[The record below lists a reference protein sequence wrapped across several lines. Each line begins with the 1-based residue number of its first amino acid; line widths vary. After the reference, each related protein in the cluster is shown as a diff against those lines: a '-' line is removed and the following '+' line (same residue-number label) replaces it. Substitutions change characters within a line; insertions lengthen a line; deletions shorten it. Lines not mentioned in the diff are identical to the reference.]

1 MYNNFDT
8 TPGSPRVSEMLQNR
22 EEMSPRQAEIYRNLG
37 AIGPEIAAFYRSGLR
52 VLQDNNLEASAYL
65 LAHLAREI
73 GGGLTDVLGEKR
85 KEELE
90 VNLQTAD
97 GRKLTDKQKIGG
109 TLEFDVKV
117 PGPVKLT
124 YKKVQGGHKNSIL
137 QFLGT
142 DENSP
147 IAKRWIDVA
156 KRFAKFAHRYG
167 AWKSP
172 RRREVFVPL
181 WNEFENVLAD
191 LVGSYF
197 NLLNRLDRILK
208 YEKPTKEIRKTLPN
222 LLASDVRREYFF
234 TKLDSPAWLKPLKED
249 GWFNPERN
257 PAPQEVAG
265 SPGNYHFP
273 IWYALEYVGRIAKH
287 PDSPL
292 GVLVKIVNDI
302 VKNTDASRESIGNS
316 RTARW
321 LIEIIGTL
329 PVGMIDARHIAFI
342 GTALKTCGA
351 EVGLLITEEVSETIL
366 PKLLDADAKK
376 LTLALLKVIL
386 DEMDAYSLK
395 DTVKNSEQPIARLC
409 SVEAAE
415 LGLARIRTLIA
426 EESLSF
432 NLIQLVEGDSSN
444 DAYEESEK
452 SPEEG
457 DSSNDAYEGYPEFV
471 VRFTGSML
479 RLAPPD
485 SIAETVGG
493 LLQESRQESRAI
505 FGLIALNA
513 IKHHYA
519 DLKGL
524 FWEWQ
529 GNPLE
534 EVWLK
539 PGLYDLIQTR
549 CTAFSDAEIERLL
562 HWIESAQYAA
572 LSEDAETR
580 TKSLA
585 YQKRKW
591 LSALLETH
599 NEEVLAA
606 DQKYERINP
615 EKIKRPGLNFWM
627 ETGWGDTSPVTVEE
641 LSGMSSAEIA
651 AYLEDFKEGP
661 MNSLSDPTKHGLAE
675 TFEEYVAKHPERF
688 TTNLLPFQGVPP
700 LYQSSMLQGFR
711 KAWRDKKD
719 FDWEALL
726 EFIYQLFAS
735 EGFWVEQEQSR
746 FDYRD
751 SILSATADLI
761 AAGTEDDEHAF
772 DVSLLH
778 RAEQILF
785 VLVDKVNPS
794 VTALKELPFA
804 VVNSGRGKVFRAM
817 INYALRFART
827 NAASNN
833 EGIRWPHSIRED
845 FTKRLDRQIEYS
857 LEFSFTLGAYLPN
870 LFYLDKEW
878 VIANVDRIL
887 PQEDDVH
894 WYAAFLGYLFYSGQV
909 YSDLYYLLKEHGHYQ
924 KALDT
929 DFDNETEARGLRE
942 ILVTHICV
950 SWIWEGTETLD
961 DETSLI
967 YQLINRGSPKLLSAL
982 VHFFWRERDALPAE
996 MKEKVRPTWRALLE
1010 APSRKDDAAEYQD
1023 VLSRLSGWA
1032 ALVDKIDVEVLDWLK
1047 LSAKSLKRHDTTFF
1061 VEALRL
1067 HASKT
1072 PAEVGKLYLGM
1083 LADDMYPYYAQTD
1096 IEETVRLLYRTGH
1109 KQIANRICNLYG
1121 EAGFDFLRALY
1132 DEYHD

>member
-1 MYNNFDT
+1 MYNSFDT
-8 TPGSPRVSEMLQNR
+8 TPDLSHVSASLQNR
-22 EEMSPRQAEIYRNLG
+22 ELEMSPRQVEIYRNLE
-37 AIGPEIAAFYRSGLR
+37 AIGPEIAAFYLSGIKVLR
-52 VLQDNNLEASAYL
+52 DNNLDSASYL
-65 LAHLAREI
+65 LAHIAREI
-73 GGGLTDVLGEKR
+73 EGGLRDVLASEPDKR
-85 KEELE
+85 HIQEHLKKK
-90 VNLQTAD
+90 NL
-97 GRKLTDKQKIGG
+97 GNLRERIGH
-109 TLEFDVKV
+109 VA
-117 PGPVKLT
+117 
-124 YKKVQGGHKNSIL
+124 SIL
-137 QFLGT
+137 AALGI
-142 DENSP
+142 DDLHSP
-147 IAKRWIDVA
+147 LAERWITVA
-156 KRFAKFAHRYG
+156 TRFHEFSHRHG
-167 AWKSP
+167 AWEPP
-172 RRREVFVPL
+172 RSKDTFVPL

-197 NLLNRLDRILK
+197 NLLNQLDRILK

-222 LLASDVRREYFF
+222 LLASDVRREHFF
-234 TKLDSPAWLKPLKED
+234 RNLDSPAWLKPLKED
-249 GWFNPERN
+249 GWFNPERK

-287 PDSPL
+287 PDRPQD
-292 GVLVKIVNDI
+292 VLVKIVNDI
-302 VKNTDASRESIGNS
+302 VNAIDTSGKSIGNS
-316 RTARW
+316 RTARR

-329 PVGMIDARHIAFI
+329 PVDLIDARHIVFI
-342 GTALKTCGA
+342 GISLKTYGA

-366 PKLLDADAKK
+366 PKLLDADAKE
-376 LTLALLKVIL
+376 LTLAWLKVIL

-432 NLIQLVEGDSSN
+432 NWIQLVEGDSSN
-444 DAYEESEK
+444 DT
-452 SPEEG
+452 
-457 DSSNDAYEGYPEFV
+457 YEGSPEFV
-471 VRFTGSML
+471 VRFTCSML
-479 RLAPPD
+479 RFACPD
-485 SIAETVGG
+485 SIAETVGA
-493 LLQESRQESRAI
+493 LLQESRRESHAI

-519 DLKGL
+519 DLKRL

-539 PGLYDLIQTR
+539 PGLYDLIQKR
-549 CTAFSDAEIERLL
+549 CTTFSDAEIEQLL

-572 LSEDAETR
+572 LPEDAEKR
-580 TKSLA
+580 AKSLA
-585 YQKRKW
+585 YRKREW
-591 LSALLETH
+591 LSALLETDS
-599 NEEVLAA
+599 EKVLVAA
-606 DQKYERINP
+606 QKYEQINP
-615 EKIKRPGLNFWM
+615 EKLKRPGLNFWM
-627 ETGWGDTSPVTVEE
+627 ETGWGDPSPVTVEE
-641 LSGMSSAEIA
+641 LSGMSNAEIA
-651 AYLEDFKEGP
+651 ADLENFKEDL
-661 MNSLSDPTKHGLAE
+661 NSLSDPTKRGLAE
-675 TFEEYVAKHPERF
+675 TFEEYVAKHPERL
-688 TTNLLPFQGVPP
+688 TTDLLPFQGVHPM
-700 LYQSSMLQGFR
+700 YQSSMLQGFR

-719 FDWEALL
+719 FNWEALL

-735 EGFWVEQEQSR
+735 EGFWVEQEQAR

-772 DVSLLH
+772 DVSLLQ

-794 VTALKELPFA
+794 VTALKDLPSA
-804 VVNSGRGKVFRAM
+804 VLNSGRGKVFRAM
-817 INYALRFART
+817 ISYALRFART
-827 NAASNN
+827 NAASDN
-833 EGIRWPHSIRED
+833 EGIRWPHFIRED
-845 FTKRLDRQIEYS
+845 FTKRLDRQVEYS

-878 VIANVDRIL
+878 VIANVARIL
-887 PQEDDVH
+887 PQENDVY

-950 SWIWEGTETLD
+950 SWLGEGPERLD

-982 VHFFWRERDALPAE
+982 VHFFWRQRDALPAE

-1010 APSRKDDAAEYQD
+1010 ALSRKEDVAEYQE
-1023 VLSRLSGWA
+1023 VLSQLSGWT
-1032 ALVDKIDVEVLDWLK
+1032 ALVDKIDTEVLNWLR

-1067 HASKT
+1067 HVSKT
-1072 PAEVGKLYLGM
+1072 PAEVGKLYLEM
-1083 LADDMYPYYAQTD
+1083 LADDVYPYYAQTD
-1096 IEETVRLLYRTGH
+1096 IKETVRVLYRAG
-1109 KQIANRICNLYG
+1109 QNQVADQICNLYG
-1121 EAGFDFLRALY
+1121 QAGFDFLRALY
-1132 DEYHD
+1132 DEHHD

>member
-8 TPGSPRVSEMLQNR
+8 TPDLSRVSERLQNR
-22 EEMSPRQAEIYRNLG
+22 ELEMSPRQAEIYRNLG
-37 AIGPEIAAFYRSGLR
+37 AIGPEIAAFYLSGIKVLR
-52 VLQDNNLEASAYL
+52 DNNLDSAPYL
-65 LAHLAREI
+65 LAHIAREI
-73 GGGLTDVLGEKR
+73 EGGLRDVLASGPDKR
-85 KEELE
+85 RIQEHLKKK
-90 VNLQTAD
+90 NL
-97 GRKLTDKQKIGG
+97 GNLRERIGH
-109 TLEFDVKV
+109 VA
-117 PGPVKLT
+117 
-124 YKKVQGGHKNSIL
+124 SIL
-137 QFLGT
+137 AALGI
-142 DENSP
+142 DDLHSP
-147 IAKRWIDVA
+147 LAERWITVA
-156 KRFAKFAHRYG
+156 TRFHEFSHRHG
-167 AWKSP
+167 AWEPP
-172 RRREVFVPL
+172 RSKDTFVPL

-197 NLLNRLDRILK
+197 DLLNQLDRILK
-208 YEKPTKEIRKTLPN
+208 DEKPTKEIRKTLPN
-222 LLASDVRREYFF
+222 LLASDARRKHFF

-249 GWFNPERN
+249 GWFNPEQN

-273 IWYALEYVGRIAKH
+273 IWYALDYVGRIAKH

-316 RTARW
+316 RTAWR

-329 PVGMIDARHIAFI
+329 PVGMIDARHLAFI
-342 GTALKTCGA
+342 GTALRTCGA

-366 PKLLDADAKK
+366 PKLLDADAKE

-395 DTVKNSEQPIARLC
+395 DTVKNSEQSIARLC

-432 NLIQLVEGDSSN
+432 NWIQLV
-444 DAYEESEK
+444 
-452 SPEEG
+452 EG

-471 VRFTGSML
+471 VCFTCSML
-479 RLAPPD
+479 RLALPD
-485 SIAETVGG
+485 SIVKTVGE
-493 LLQESRQESRAI
+493 LLQESRQESRTI

-534 EVWLK
+534 EIWLK

-549 CTAFSDAEIERLL
+549 CTAFSDAEIEQLL

-591 LSALLETH
+591 LSALLKTR
-599 NEEVLAA
+599 NEDVLAA

-615 EKIKRPGLNFWM
+615 AKLKRPGLNFWM
-627 ETGWGDTSPVTVEE
+627 ETGWGDTSPVTVEA
-641 LSGMSSAEIA
+641 LSGMSNAEIA

-675 TFEEYVAKHPERF
+675 TFEEYVATHPERL
-688 TTNLLPFQGVPP
+688 TTNLLPFQEVPP

-719 FDWEALL
+719 FNWEALL
-726 EFIYQLFAS
+726 EFIYQLLSSKA
-735 EGFWVEQEQSR
+735 FWAEPQNPR
-746 FDYRD
+746 FINYRD
-751 SILSATADLI
+751 WILSATADLI

-772 DVSLLH
+772 DVSLLPL
-778 RAEQILF
+778 AEQILF
-785 VLVDKVNPS
+785 ALVEKVNPS
-794 VTALKELPFA
+794 VTALKNLPSA
-804 VVNSGRGKVFRAM
+804 VLNSGRGKVFSAM

-878 VIANVDRIL
+878 VIANVDRIF

-894 WYAAFLGYLFYSGQV
+894 WYAAFSGYLSYSSQV
-909 YSDLYYLLKEHGHYQ
+909 YSVLYSLLKEHGHYQ
-924 KALDT
+924 KALEM
-929 DFDNETEARGLRE
+929 DFGEETEAHWLRE
-942 ILVTHICV
+942 SLVTHICV
-950 SWIWEGTETLD
+950 SWMGEGETLD

-996 MKEKVRPTWRALLE
+996 MKEKVRPTWRALFE
-1010 APSRKDDAAEYQD
+1010 ALSRKADASEYRG
-1023 VLSRLSGWA
+1023 VLSQLSGWV
-1032 ALVDKIDVEVLDWLK
+1032 ALVDRIDAEVQKWLT
-1047 LSAKSLKRHDTTFF
+1047 LSTKSIKELRDAAFF
-1061 VEALRL
+1061 VEALRQ
-1067 HASKT
+1067 HAAKT
-1072 PAEVGKLYLGM
+1072 PEEVGTVYLEM
-1083 LADDMYPYYAQTD
+1083 LASDVYPYYDRAD
-1096 IEETVRLLYRTGH
+1096 IEETVRVLYRTGH

>member
-1 MYNNFDT
+1 MYNSFDP
-8 TPGSPRVSEMLQNR
+8 TPGSSRVSEMLQNR
-22 EEMSPRQAEIYRNLG
+22 ELEMSPRQAEIYRNLG

-52 VLQDNNLEASAYL
+52 LLQDNNLEASAYL

-90 VNLQTAD
+90 VTLQTAD
-97 GRKLTDKQKIGG
+97 GRKLTDKQKIGDSF
-109 TLEFDVKV
+109 EFDVKV
-117 PGPVKLT
+117 PGTVKLT
-124 YKKVQGGHKNSIL
+124 YKKVQGGHKDSIL

-142 DENSP
+142 DENSL
-147 IAKRWIDVA
+147 IANRWIDVA
-156 KRFAKFAHRYG
+156 KRFAKFAHRHG

-172 RRREVFVPL
+172 RRKEVFVPL
-181 WNEFENVLAD
+181 WDEFENVLAD
-191 LVGSYF
+191 LVGSHF
-197 NLLNRLDRILK
+197 KLLSRLDRILK
-208 YEKPTKEIRKTLPN
+208 LKEPNKKVRQTLPN
-222 LLASDVRREYFF
+222 LLASDVRREHFF
-234 TKLDSPAWLKPLKED
+234 TKLDSPAWLKPLEED
-249 GWFNPERN
+249 GWFNPEQN

-273 IWYALEYVGRIAKH
+273 IWYALEYVERIAKH
-287 PDSPL
+287 PDRPQD
-292 GVLVKIVNDI
+292 VLVKIVNNI
-302 VKNTDASRESIGNS
+302 VNNTDASRESIGNS
-316 RTARW
+316 RTAWR

-329 PVGMIDARHIAFI
+329 PVDRIEAQHIAFI

-366 PKLLDADAKK
+366 PKLLKADGKE

-395 DTVKNSEQPIARLC
+395 DTVKNSEQSIARLC

-426 EESLSF
+426 EESLWF
-432 NLIQLVEGDSSN
+432 NLIQLV
-444 DAYEESEK
+444 
-452 SPEEG
+452 EG

-471 VRFTGSML
+471 VRFTCSML

-485 SIAETVGG
+485 SIAETVGE
-493 LLQESRQESRAI
+493 LLQESRQKSRAI

-513 IKHHYA
+513 IRHHYA
-519 DLKGL
+519 DLKAL
-524 FWEWQ
+524 FWEWP

-539 PGLYDLIQTR
+539 PGLYDLIQKR
-549 CTAFSDAEIERLL
+549 CTAFSDAEIEQLL

-572 LSEDAETR
+572 LFEDAEKR

-585 YQKRKW
+585 HRKREW
-591 LSALLETH
+591 LSALLETGS
-599 NEEVLAA
+599 EKVLVA
-606 DQKYERINP
+606 DQKYEQINP
-615 EKIKRPGLNFWM
+615 EKLKRPGLNFWT
-627 ETGWGDTSPVTVEE
+627 ETVWGDPSPVTVEK
-641 LSGMSSAEIA
+641 LSGMSNAEIS
-651 AYLEDFKEGP
+651 AYLNSFKEEPIVGP
-661 MNSLSDPTKHGLAE
+661 SVPTELGLGD
-675 TFEEYVAKHPERF
+675 TLEECVATDPERF
-688 TTNLLPFQGVPP
+688 TENLLPFQDVPP

-726 EFIYQLFAS
+726 EFIDQLLSS
-735 EGFWVEQEQSR
+735 EEFWAEPQNPR
-746 FDYRD
+746 FTNYRAW
-751 SILSATADLI
+751 ILSATADLI
-761 AAGTEDDEHAF
+761 AAGTENDEHAF
-772 DVSLLH
+772 DVSLLPL
-778 RAEQILF
+778 AEQILF
-785 VLVDKVNPS
+785 VLVEKVNPS
-794 VTALKELPFA
+794 VTALKNLHLA
-804 VVNSGRGKVFRAM
+804 VPNSGRGKVFRAM

-827 NAASNN
+827 NAASDN
-833 EGIRWPHSIRED
+833 EDIRWPHSIRAD
-845 FTKRLDRQIEYS
+845 FTKRLDRQVEYS

-878 VIANVDRIL
+878 VIANVARIL

-894 WYAAFLGYLFYSGQV
+894 WDAAFLGYLFYSGQV

-929 DFDNETEARGLRE
+929 DFDNEMEARRFRE
-942 ILVTHICV
+942 TLVTHICV
-950 SWIWEGTETLD
+950 SWIEEGAETLD

-967 YQLINRGSPKLLSAL
+967 YQLINRGSSMLLSDL
-982 VHFFWRERDALPAE
+982 IHFFSRRRDALPAE
-996 MKEKVRPTWRALLE
+996 MKEKVLPTWCALLE
-1010 APSRKDDAAEYQD
+1010 ALSRKDNAAEYQD

-1032 ALVDKIDVEVLDWLK
+1032 ALVDKIDMEVLNWLK

-1067 HASKT
+1067 HVSKT
-1072 PAEVGKLYLGM
+1072 PKEVGKLYLEM

-1096 IEETVRLLYRTGH
+1096 IEETVRVLYRAGQ
-1109 KQIANRICNLYG
+1109 KQVADQICNLYG
-1121 EAGFDFLRALY
+1121 QAGFDFLRALY
-1132 DEYHD
+1132 DEHQH

>member
-249 GWFNPERN
+249 GWFNPEQN
-257 PAPQEVAG
+257 PAHQEVAG
-265 SPGNYHFP
+265 SPGNYHFS

-302 VKNTDASRESIGNS
+302 VNAIDTSGESIGNS

-329 PVGMIDARHIAFI
+329 PVGMIEAQHIAFI
-342 GTALKTCGA
+342 GTALKTYGA
-351 EVGLLITEEVSETIL
+351 DVGLLITEEVSETIL
-366 PKLLDADAKK
+366 PKLLDADAKE

-395 DTVKNSEQPIARLC
+395 DTVENGEQPIAKLC

-444 DAYEESEK
+444 DAYE
-452 SPEEG
+452 
-457 DSSNDAYEGYPEFV
+457 GYPEFV
-471 VRFTGSML
+471 VRFTCSML

-485 SIAETVGG
+485 SIAETVGA

-505 FGLIALNA
+505 LGLIALNA

-519 DLKGL
+519 DLNGL

-549 CTAFSDAEIERLL
+549 CTTFSDAEIERLL

-606 DQKYERINP
+606 NQKYERINP
-615 EKIKRPGLNFWM
+615 AKLKRPGLNFWM
-627 ETGWGDTSPVTVEE
+627 ETGWGDTSPVTFEA
-641 LSGMSSAEIA
+641 LSGMSNAEIA
-651 AYLEDFKEGP
+651 AYLENFKEGP
-661 MNSLSDPTKHGLAE
+661 INSLSDPTKHGLAE
-675 TFEEYVAKHPERF
+675 TFEEYVATHPERL

-700 LYQSSMLQGFR
+700 MYQSSMLQGFR

-761 AAGTEDDEHAF
+761 ASGTEDDEHAF
-772 DVSLLH
+772 DVSLLPL
-778 RAEQILF
+778 AEQILF
-785 VLVDKVNPS
+785 ALVEKVNPS
-794 VTALKELPFA
+794 VTALKNLPSA
-804 VVNSGRGKVFRAM
+804 VLNSGRGKVFSAM
-817 INYALRFART
+817 INYALRFACTR
-827 NAASNN
+827 AASNN

-887 PQEDDVH
+887 PPEDDVH
-894 WYAAFLGYLFYSGQV
+894 WYAAFLGYLFYSGKV

-924 KALDT
+924 KALEM

-967 YQLINRGSPKLLSAL
+967 CQLINRGSPKLLSAL

-1032 ALVDKIDVEVLDWLK
+1032 ALVDKIDVEVLNWLK

-1083 LADDMYPYYAQTD
+1083 LADDVYPYHDQTD
-1096 IEETVRLLYRTGH
+1096 IKETVRVLYRTGH